1 MEDRGS
7 ANSMRWTASSISL
20 VSLVLPPELTFRA
33 EQAFHIAGRAWA
45 IWLILWLWMAFFS
58 KSTKRRETPGQRL
71 EHLIPALLGFLLIFR
86 EGTTAP
92 WLGKVVFPDH
102 PMLMLACVLVTILG
116 LLFAVWARVALG
128 SNWSGTVTI
137 KANHQL
143 IRRGPYRFIRHPI
156 YTGMLA
162 ALLATTVTQRLVSG
176 VAGFAIV
183 FFALWRKA
191 KREESFLSQ
200 EFGPAFDE
208 HRQHTG
214 MFLPRW
220 S

>member
-1 MEDRGS
+1 MNMLWTNSDGS
-7 ANSMRWTASSISL
+7 TATLISL
-20 VSLVLPPELTFRA
+20 LNIALPSELTFRA
-33 EQAFHIAGRAWA
+33 QHAFHMAARAWA
-45 IWLILWLWMAFFS
+45 IWLILWLLMAFMS

-71 EHLIPALLGFLLIFR
+71 QHLIPAVFGFLLIFR
-86 EGTTAP
+86 EGTGAP
-92 WLGKVVFPDH
+92 WLTRAIFPDN
-102 PMLMLACVLVTILG
+102 PVLMLVCVVVTVLG
-116 LLFAVWARVALG
+116 LLFAVWARLALG

-143 IRRGPYRFIRHPI
+143 IRRGPYRFVRHPI
-156 YTGMLA
+156 YTGMLT
-162 ALLATTVTQRLVSG
+162 ALLATVITQRLVTG
-176 VAGFAIV
+176 LLGLAVV

-214 MFLPRW
+214 MFLPRF

>member
-1 MEDRGS
+1 MPW
-7 ANSMRWTASSISL
+7 ANSMGWVSTISL
-20 VSLVLPPELTFRA
+20 LNGALPLGPPLRA
-33 EQAFHIAGRAWA
+33 QHAFQIAARVWA
-45 IWLILWLWMAFFS
+45 VWLIVWLLMAFMS

-71 EHLIPALLGFLLIFR
+71 QHLIPAMFGFLLIFR
-86 EGTTAP
+86 EGTGAP
-92 WLGKVVFPDH
+92 WLTRAIFPDN
-102 PMLMLACVLVTILG
+102 PMLMLVCVMVTIAG
-116 LLFAVWARVALG
+116 LLFAVWARLALG

-162 ALLATTVTQRLVSG
+162 ALLATVITQRLVTG
-176 VAGFAIV
+176 LLGFAV
-183 FFALWRKA
+183 VTVALYLKA
-191 KREESFLSQ
+191 RREESFLSQ
-200 EFGPAFDE
+200 EFGEAFVE